1 MVYVTYLTSNRFK
14 AWVMVET
21 GLIEREMYRLT
32 SGTAI
37 VNVATIDTRNRLLEF
52 HSTLN

>member
-1 MVYVTYLTSNRFK
+1 ML
-14 AWVMVET
+14 ET

-37 VNVATIDTRNRLLEF
+37 VNVAIKDARNRLLEF
-52 HSTLN
+52 YANLK